1 MRGLKGRGLGKESLV
16 DTVDSRPIVQPT
28 LSPQN
33 CSETQKESKTPAW
46 HMHITLLSSPFI
58 VELELGDL
66 GLAGWL
72 AGGDADGEGRS
83 SGRWSS
89 RAM

>member
-1 MRGLKGRGLGKESLV
+1 
-16 DTVDSRPIVQPT
+16 
-28 LSPQN
+28 
-33 CSETQKESKTPAW
+33 
-46 HMHITLLSSPFI
+46 MHITLLSSPFI